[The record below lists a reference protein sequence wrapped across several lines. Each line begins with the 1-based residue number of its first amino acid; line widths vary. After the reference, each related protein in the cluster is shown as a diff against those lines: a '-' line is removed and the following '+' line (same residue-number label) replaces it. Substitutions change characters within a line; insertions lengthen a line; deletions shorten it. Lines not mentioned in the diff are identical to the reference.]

1 MEFSCCQVI
10 MTNYSDFVIINLSF
24 STVSEWVMALS
35 LDLSILSLVPEFKL
49 LTFAEPKIIVNIEP
63 RGFMNI
69 DQDHQEDNSTDYY
82 SQSNSS
88 ESFLA
93 RGNISAEGEVKRKR
107 SFIMPVRN
115 TVCQK
120 YKDHRNCDNNLL
132 F

>member
-1 MEFSCCQVI
+1 MDKTLLSGNQEMEDGVF
-10 MTNYSDFVIINLSF
+10 MLPGDNDENYSDFVIINLSF

-88 ESFLA
+88 MSLLA
-93 RGNISAEGEVKRKR
+93 
-107 SFIMPVRN
+107 
-115 TVCQK
+115 
-120 YKDHRNCDNNLL
+120 
-132 F
+132 